1 MPSRPSGKGGLW
13 VRNKQVISE
22 GSGCEWTCFE
32 FGLNLALTLGRP
44 CHFRIEILHEV
55 YTNKYEV
62 II

>member
-1 MPSRPSGKGGLW
+1 MSGL
-13 VRNKQVISE
+13 V
-22 GSGCEWTCFE
+22 FE